1 VSKLDF
7 SKLELILRMIAHLER
22 RLSRLSRGAFLAD
35 VDEIDLTA
43 FRLMVIG
50 ETSAKLS
57 DELKLRN
64 PHIDWPNIYG
74 MRNVIAHDYDSV
86 VPERLWAAYTGN
98 LAELA
103 ATCREEL
110 AAIGESEPDV

>member
-1 VSKLDF
+1 MNNQDF
-7 SKLELILRMIAHLER
+7 AKLELVLRMIAHLER
-22 RLSRLSRGAFLAD
+22 RLSRLSRATFLAD

-57 DELKLRN
+57 DSLKLRN
-64 PHIDWPNIYG
+64 ANIDWPNIYG

-86 VPERLWAAYTGN
+86 VPERLWAAYADD
-98 LAELA
+98 LAELTA
-103 ATCREEL
+103 VCRLEL
-110 AAIGESEPDV
+110 QRLD